1 MPKAQDFA
9 LHNARLVLEGEVV
22 SGSLL
27 IRDGRI
33 AAIDSASSSSQG
45 EDMDGDYLIPGL
57 VELHTDHLEQH
68 FLPRPGVR
76 WHPEHAVHAHDA
88 QIACS
93 GITTVLDA
101 LRVGT
106 DGDAKQLGRDMALL
120 ADAIDATDR
129 AGTLRADHLLHLRCE
144 LSAADVVEEARPFF
158 ADRDRLRL
166 ASLMDHTP
174 GQRQYVDVSK
184 YRLYYKGKLGMSD
197 AEIDRHMA
205 NRLEAH
211 ALHADSNRRAVVAL
225 CRDHGIALASHDDA
239 TQAHVLEAVEDGVSV
254 AEFPTTMEAADHSR
268 RHGLAILMGAPN
280 LMRGGSHSGNVSA
293 LDLAAQDR
301 LDILSSDYVPISM
314 LHAAFRLAAL
324 QPGWTL
330 PRAVALVTANPARS
344 IGLDDRGRI
353 AEGLRADLVRVRA
366 SDVGPHIVSVWR
378 EGVRVA

>member
-1 MPKAQDFA
+1 MSKAQEFA
-9 LHNARLVLEGEVV
+9 LRNARLVLEGEVV
-22 SGSLL
+22 PGSLL
-27 IRDGRI
+27 IRGGKI
-33 AAIDSASSSSQG
+33 AAIDTGSSATG
-45 EDMDGDYLIPGL
+45 EDMDGDYVIPGL

-76 WHPEHAVHAHDA
+76 WNPEHAVHAHDA

-106 DGDAKQLGRDMALL
+106 DADAKKLGRDMSLL
-120 ADAIDATDR
+120 ADAIEATDK

-144 LSAADVVEEARPFF
+144 LSAADVVQEAQPFF

-184 YRLYYKGKLGMSD
+184 YRLYYKGKLGLSD
-197 AEIDRHMA
+197 AEIDRHMSD
-205 NRLEAH
+205 RLEAH
-211 ALHADSNRRAVVAL
+211 ALYGDANRRAVVAL
-225 CRDHGIALASHDDA
+225 CRDHGVALASHDDA
-239 TQAHVLEAVEDGVSV
+239 TEAHVNEAVEDGVSV
-254 AEFPTTMEAADHSR
+254 AEFPTTVEAADHSR
-268 RHGLAILMGAPN
+268 KHGLAILMGAPN

-293 LDLAAQDR
+293 LDLAARDR

-314 LHAAFRLAAL
+314 LHAAFRLADV
-324 QPGWTL
+324 QDGWTL

-344 IGLDDRGRI
+344 VGLDDRGRI
-353 AEGLRADLVRVRA
+353 AEGLRADLVRVRP

-378 EGVRVA
+378 EGRRVA